1 MPGIA
6 DAFALLQAG
15 RAAEALALIDEIEAT
30 QPPQPRAA
38 LARGLA
44 LRALGREAD
53 SRAVFEAAVRSAP
66 LDYALAYELGVAC
79 ERAGEDEA
87 ALAHFER
94 AGVLRPP
101 FAAARFAAGL
111 HRFRRREWAQAI
123 AHFRAVVEIDAR
135 NLEALINLGQAYAE
149 SGRARE
155 AQQVLERAINT
166 QPGSPQARHALGWA
180 LHKAQRAADA
190 VPHLEAAVAMEAH
203 SDWYVD
209 LAKALAD
216 AGRIDEAAKAFD
228 RALSREGKNVTA
240 LRTYGQWSVSRGDFN
255 RAARLF
261 ERALQQVPDDPALP
275 MYLAQVELLRGKWDR
290 VGELYARREPR
301 RVFEQRAQAEGAPYA
316 VPKTADVSG
325 ARVAL
330 VAEQGLGDILFF
342 LRFAASLREAGAKLV
357 FAGEPRLHTL
367 LARTSLLDSLEE
379 AFEFDGR
386 ARPILLGDL
395 AAMDA
400 FRVRPSLHVAPEPE
414 RLERIRAALE
424 KMGPRPW
431 IGLTWR
437 AGTPADVVAHGLYK
451 TAPMERL
458 MSAVAPTKATVFALQ
473 RGLQEGELRA
483 AASALGRPIHDLSAH
498 NEDPEDALA
507 LMCLLDRYVGVSNT
521 NMHLAVSCGVTADV
535 MVPFP
540 PEWRW
545 GLAGGSPWF
554 PGFRVHRQLP
564 NGDWSEAFSALASSL
579 ADGNK
584 SRGRA

>member
-1 MPGIA
+1 MAGIA

-15 RAAEALALIDEIEAT
+15 RAADALALIDEIEAT
-30 QPPQPRAA
+30 QPPQPRAT

-53 SRAVFEAAVRSAP
+53 SRAVFEAAVKSAP

-79 ERAGEDEA
+79 ERAGEDEV

-135 NLEALINLGQAYAE
+135 NLDALINLGQAYAE

-155 AQQVLERAINT
+155 AQQVLERALNT

-180 LHKAQRAADA
+180 LHKAQRVADA
-190 VPHLEAAVAMEAH
+190 VPHLEAAVAMEPH

-228 RALSREGKNVTA
+228 RALSRDGKNVTA

-261 ERALQQVPDDPALP
+261 ERALQHAPGDPALP

-301 RVFEQRAQAEGAPYA
+301 RVFEQRAQSEGEPYA
-316 VPKTADVSG
+316 VPRVSDVAG
-325 ARVAL
+325 ARIAL

-342 LRFAASLREAGAKLV
+342 LRFAAPLREAGATLV

-367 LARTSLLDSLEE
+367 LTRTSLVDSLDE

-395 AAMDA
+395 PAIDG
-400 FRVRPSLHVAPEPE
+400 FRVRPTLEVAPEPA
-414 RLERIRAALE
+414 RLDRIRAVLE

-458 MSAVAPTKATVFALQ
+458 MSTVAPVKATVFALQ
-473 RGLQEGELRA
+473 RGLQEGELRGA
-483 AASALGRPIHDLSAH
+483 AAALGRPIHDLTAY

-545 GLAGGSPWF
+545 GLAGDSPWF
-554 PGFRVHRQLP
+554 PGFRVHRQLAS
-564 NGDWSEAFSALASSL
+564 GDWNEAFGSL
-579 ADGNK
+579 AASFAHGNK

>member
-1 MPGIA
+1 VAAGIA
-6 DAFALLQAG
+6 EAFALLQGG

-44 LRALGREAD
+44 LRALGREPD
-53 SRAVFEAAVRSAP
+53 SRAVLEAAVKSAP
-66 LDYALAYELGVAC
+66 LDYALAYELGVAV

-101 FAAARFAAGL
+101 FAPARFAAGL

-123 AHFRAVVEIDAR
+123 AHFRAVVEIDPR

-155 AQQVLERAINT
+155 AQQVLERALNT
-166 QPGSPQARHALGWA
+166 QPGSAPVRHALGWA
-180 LHKAQRAADA
+180 LHRAQRAADA
-190 VPHLEAAVAMEAH
+190 VPHLEAAVSIEPH
-203 SDWYVD
+203 GDWYVD

-216 AGRIDEAAKAFD
+216 AGRIDDAAKAFD
-228 RALSREGKNVTA
+228 RALARDGKNVTA

-261 ERALQQVPDDPALP
+261 ERALQHAPADPALP

-301 RVFEQRAQAEGAPYA
+301 RLFEQRAEGEGAPYR
-316 VPKTADVSG
+316 VPPA
-325 ARVAL
+325 AELANQRIAL

-342 LRFAASLREAGAKLV
+342 LRFAAPLREAGAALR
-357 FAGEPRLHTL
+357 FAGEPRLHSL
-367 LARTSLLDSLEE
+367 LARARLFDRFDETYEFEE
-379 AFEFDGR
+379 D

-395 AAMDA
+395 PAIDG
-400 FRVRPSLHVAPEPE
+400 FRVRPTLRVEAEPA
-414 RLERIRAALE
+414 RLERIRAAIE

-451 TAPMERL
+451 TVPTVGLMAAVRPMD
-458 MSAVAPTKATVFALQ
+458 ATVLALQ
-473 RGLQEGELRA
+473 RGLQEGELRD
-483 AASALGRPIHDLSAH
+483 AASALGRPIHDLSAF
-498 NEDPEDALA
+498 NEDPEDALV
-507 LMCLLDRYVGVSNT
+507 LMCLIDRYVGVSNT
-521 NMHLAVSCGVTADV
+521 NMHLAAACGATADV

-564 NGDWSEAFSALASSL
+564 NGDWSEAFSALGSSL
-579 ADGNK
+579 AVG
-584 SRGRA
+584 SRSRE

>member
-1 MPGIA
+1 MAGIA
-6 DAFALLQAG
+6 EAFALLQAG

-30 QPPQPRAA
+30 QPPQPRAT

-44 LRALGREAD
+44 LRALGREAE
-53 SRAVFEAAVRSAP
+53 SRTVFEAAVKSAP
-66 LDYALAYELGVAC
+66 LDYALAFELGVAC
-79 ERAGEDEA
+79 ERSGEDEA

-94 AGVLRPP
+94 AGVLRPT
-101 FAAARFAAGL
+101 FAAARFAAGM
-111 HRFRRREWAQAI
+111 HRFRRREWAQVI
-123 AHFRAVVEIDAR
+123 AHFRAVIEIDPR
-135 NLEALINLGQAYAE
+135 NVEALVNLGQALAE

-155 AQQVLERAINT
+155 AQQVLERALNT
-166 QPGSPQARHALGWA
+166 SPGSAVVRHALGWA

-190 VPHLEAAVAMEAH
+190 VPHLEAAVSMEPL

-216 AGRIDEAAKAFD
+216 AGRIEAATKAFD
-228 RALSREGKNVTA
+228 RALTRDGKNVNA
-240 LRTYGQWSVSRGDFN
+240 LRTYGQWSVSRGEFN

-261 ERALQQVPDDPALP
+261 ERALHQMPGDATLP

-290 VGELYARREPR
+290 VGELYAHREPR
-301 RVFEQRAQAEGAPYA
+301 RLFEQRADAEGEGYRLPQAGD
-316 VPKTADVSG
+316 VAD
-325 ARVAL
+325 ARIAL

-342 LRFAASLREAGAKLV
+342 LRFAAPLREAGASLV
-357 FAGEPRLHTL
+357 FAGEPRLH
-367 LARTSLLDSLEE
+367 SLLQRTRLFDALED
-379 AFEFDGR
+379 AYDFEPG

-395 AAMDA
+395 PAIDG
-400 FRVRPSLHVAPEPE
+400 FRVRPTLQVTPDE
-414 RLERIRAALE
+414 RRLARIRTALE
-424 KMGPRPW
+424 KMGPPPW

-451 TAPMERL
+451 TVPMERL
-458 MSAVAPTKATVFALQ
+458 MSVAAPLQATVFALQ

-483 AASALGRPIHDLSAH
+483 AAEALGRPIHDLAAY

-521 NMHLAVSCGVTADV
+521 NMHLAVACGVTADV

-545 GLAGGSPWF
+545 GLAGASPWF
-554 PGFRVHRQLP
+554 PGFRVHRQLVS
-564 NGDWSEAFSALASSL
+564 GSWDEAFSALASSL
-579 ADGNK
+579 ADGST
-584 SRGRA
+584 SRG